1 MFINQR
7 VVYFLSF
14 MGVLYVK
21 QRFLF
26 GTKLP
31 IFRAVK
37 RNLPESGAS
46 GSNGKTPKFGDLF

>member
-1 MFINQR
+1 
-7 VVYFLSF
+7 